1 MGCGVACIAG
11 TEGCSL
17 QSHAAHTAALWLG
30 MQHSSAY
37 RCSAFGMWDKACSHV
52 QVPVQGCR
60 SSHMQGTGSCC
71 TMSGFVLFCLFAHGQ

>member
-11 TEGCSL
+11 TVGCSL

-37 RCSAFGMWDKACSHV
+37 RCSAFGMWDKACR
-52 QVPVQGCR
+52 PRAGTCAG
-60 SSHMQGTGSCC
+60 MQIIPHAGNW
-71 TMSGFVLFCLFAHGQ
+71 